1 MSDFHNYANA
11 ITPSVGEKWILLNG
25 VSRKVLVTTTI
36 NNSKID
42 VFHNFEVLECR
53 KDGQI
58 IIKIV
63 NPMPPSERGLWLLR
77 LESILKNE
85 IDDGISVWAESL
97 GDKNSLR
104 NLRGIK
110 VKS

>member
-1 MSDFHNYANA
+1 MSNFKNYANSK
-11 ITPSVGEKWILLNG
+11 TPPVGEKWILLNG
-25 VSRKVLVTTTI
+25 LNRKEIVNSAI
-36 NNSKID
+36 NNTKEEI
-42 VFHNFEVLECR
+42 FKNFEIIECR

-63 NPMPPSERGLWLLR
+63 NPMPPSLRGMWLLR

-85 IDDGISVWAESL
+85 IDDGITVWAESL

>member
-1 MSDFHNYANA
+1 MSDFLNYANA
-11 ITPSVGEKWILLNG
+11 ITPSVGERWILLNG
-25 VSRKVLVTTTI
+25 VSRKELVTTTI
-36 NNSKID
+36 INAKQEI
-42 VFHNFEVLECR
+42 FQNFEILECR

-58 IIKIV
+58 LVKIV

-77 LESILKNE
+77 LESILKIE
-85 IDDGISVWAESL
+85 IDDGLTVWAESL